1 MAEIK
6 PFKGIRYSNKI
17 EDLSKVVTQPYDK
30 ITKEMQEDYYNKSE
44 YNIVRIIFGKTFP
57 DDNQNNNQYTRA
69 RDYFERWQTDG
80 ILIQDSKP
88 SIYPYYQEYRWGG
101 RQFLRRGFIC
111 LIKLEDFST
120 GTVLPHE
127 RTMFG
132 PKEDRLKLLRATKAN
147 FGQIFMLYPD
157 PKNTVASLIEDHIRD
172 EEPIINT
179 YESYE
184 DNVRH
189 KVWRI
194 DSEEIIE
201 EVKKSVKDKT
211 LLIADGHH
219 RYETALKYFNEN
231 PNAGYRMVTLVSMD
245 DPGLLILPT
254 HRAIYGVG
262 NLDNFLSKVS
272 EFFEIEQISN
282 KEILFKV
289 MEGKKHCFGLFF
301 GGKFYFLILKDEDL
315 IDRFVE
321 KDKSPEYK
329 LLDAI
334 VLHAIL
340 IEHILGISK
349 EEQASKQKI
358 DYFRDVNLGIEG
370 VNKGKYDLV
379 FFMNPTQID
388 EVKQISEKKELMPQ
402 KSTDFY
408 PKLITG
414 LVINRL

>member
-6 PFKGIRYSNKI
+6 SFNGIRYSDKI
-17 EDLSKVVTQPYDK
+17 KDMFKVITQPYDK
-30 ITKEMQEDYYNKSE
+30 ITKEMQKNYYNKSE
-44 YNIVRIIFGKTFP
+44 YNIVHIIFGKTFP
-57 DDNQNNNQYTRA
+57 DDNNNQYTRA
-69 RDYFERWQTDG
+69 RDYFESWQNDS

-101 RQFLRRGFIC
+101 RQLMRRGFIC

-127 RTMFG
+127 RTMSG
-132 PKEDRLKLLRATKAN
+132 PKEDRLQLLRATKAN

-157 PKNTVASLIEDHIRD
+157 PQNTVASLIEDQVRE

-179 YESYE
+179 YEAYE

-194 DSEEIIE
+194 DNEEIVE
-201 EVKKSVKDKT
+201 EVKESMKDKT

-219 RYETALKYFNEN
+219 RYETALKYYNEN
-231 PNAGYRMVTLVSMD
+231 PNASYRMVTLVSMD
-245 DPGLLILPT
+245 DPGLIILPT
-254 HRAIYGVG
+254 HRAIHGLG
-262 NLDNFLSKVS
+262 NLDNFLSKVN
-272 EFFEIEQISN
+272 EFFEIEQMSS

-289 MEGKKHCFGLFF
+289 MEGKKHCFGLYF
-301 GGKFYFLILKDEDL
+301 GDKFYLLILKDEDL
-315 IDRFVE
+315 IDKFVE
-321 KDKSPEYK
+321 KNRSPEYK
-329 LLDAI
+329 LLDVT

-358 DYFRDVNLGIEG
+358 DYLRNANLGIEG
-370 VNKGKYDLV
+370 VNRGKYDLV
-379 FFMNPTQID
+379 FFMNPTRID
-388 EVKQISEKKELMPQ
+388 EVKRISEEKELMPQ